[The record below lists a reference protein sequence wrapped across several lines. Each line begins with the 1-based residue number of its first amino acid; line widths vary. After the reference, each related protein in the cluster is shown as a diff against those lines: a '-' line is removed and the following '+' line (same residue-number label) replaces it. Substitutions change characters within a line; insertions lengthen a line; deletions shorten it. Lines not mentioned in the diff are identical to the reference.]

1 MNGELFLN
9 YFSRLCAN
17 IVIIIMHIQFNFFF
31 NTIISFLISITGMSR
46 SDAIAYQ
53 RQQLKKK
60 LGFGDSMDLGFDS
73 MLEDDDLIATGSQ
86 DKRMM
91 SQLST
96 EVENIKLN
104 LNRLLFTGFFGVLCF
119 VFMTE
124 HNLY

>member
-1 MNGELFLN
+1 MENYFLN